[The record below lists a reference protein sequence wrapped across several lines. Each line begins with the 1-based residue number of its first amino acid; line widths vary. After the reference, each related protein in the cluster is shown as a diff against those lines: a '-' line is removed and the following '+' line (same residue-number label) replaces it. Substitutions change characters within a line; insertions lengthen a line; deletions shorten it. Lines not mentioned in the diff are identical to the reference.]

1 LVVGGSEFF
10 TVSVVDGG
18 FFTAQ
23 AQNNSIVQTAAASV
37 ARKLMLAFTL
47 SSGSQ

>member
-1 LVVGGSEFF
+1 LVAGGSEFF

-23 AQNNSIVQTAAASV
+23 AQSSSIAQTPTASV
-37 ARKLMLAFTL
+37 VRKLMLAFTL
-47 SSGSQ
+47 TS